1 MSSSPARTAAFAT
14 PGVSAAFALAAL
26 LLAPLLQVAPAA
38 AQDPGAAA
46 GEARQDATHTVVR
59 GETLS
64 GIARARLGSAADW
77 RVLHELNRD
86 RIPDPNLL
94 TPGTVLRLPAGAG
107 TARGEVVAVPLQPQA
122 GAALTGIRVT
132 GDPDDPAGE
141 IRWQAEPPPP
151 GWGDTRG
158 PPPADFEERRA
169 LLQRR
174 AFEPRAAP
182 EPDRSDRTIFYG
194 FQARPVDQPIYS
206 EVVLTPASEL
216 PVVQPGIAR
225 SAGWVVPPGEPVE
238 AFGEIVAFASARAL
252 RIPEAAVLSGDE
264 VRARIADGADVR
276 PGDVLTLARPPR
288 SVDRV
293 GRILVPT
300 GEVEVLTVEGR
311 DALVRITTAYNKVQ
325 LGQLLV
331 PAARPEI
338 PVGVRPGPA
347 TRTLEAAI
355 TAFEDGKEIYLAGDR
370 LFIDRGAADGLR
382 IGDEFTV
389 WARESEANAD
399 ERVPPAAHF
408 QVVRVGSRTATLR
421 ITRILQPREVR
432 VGARLHLTAEMP

>member
-1 MSSSPARTAAFAT
+1 M
-14 PGVSAAFALAAL
+14 
-26 LLAPLLQVAPAA
+26 
-38 AQDPGAAA
+38 
-46 GEARQDATHTVVR
+46 
-59 GETLS
+59 
-64 GIARARLGSAADW
+64 
-77 RVLHELNRD
+77 NRD

-94 TPGTVLRLPAGAG
+94 TPGTVLRLPAG
-107 TARGEVVAVPLQPQA
+107 TARGEVVAVALPPQG

-132 GDPDDPAGE
+132 GDPDDPTAGA
-141 IRWQAEPPPP
+141 IHWQAEPPPP

-158 PPPADFEERRA
+158 PPPADFEARRA

-174 AFEPRAAP
+174 TFEPLAAP
-182 EPDRSDRTIFYG
+182 QPDRGERTIFYG
-194 FQARPVDQPIYS
+194 FQARPVEQPIYS

-216 PVVQPGIAR
+216 PVVQPGIVR
-225 SAGWVVPPGEPVE
+225 SAGWIVPPGEPVE

-264 VRARIADGADVR
+264 VRARLAEGADVR

-300 GEVEVLTVEGR
+300 GEIEVLTVDGR
-311 DALVRITTAYNKVQ
+311 DALVRITSAYNKVQ

-331 PAARPEI
+331 PMDRPEI
-338 PVGVRPGPA
+338 PIGVRPRPA
-347 TRTLEAAI
+347 TRTLEASI

-370 LFIDRGAADGLR
+370 LFIDLGAAHGLR
-382 IGDEFTV
+382 IGDEFTA
-389 WARESEANAD
+389 WARESEADAD
-399 ERVPPAAHF
+399 DRIPPAAHF
-408 QVVRVGSRTATLR
+408 QVVRVGNRTATLR